1 MSHIDGALGEEEEEE
16 EAENQFHRLADD
28 VVVNIF
34 DKLSDVKCLCRC
46 FVVSRRFSSLVSRVQ
61 TVSVKSYGTWELNY
75 LPIVDYDSPGLEQ
88 HLNHLIHG
96 LGINFLAKL
105 THVRALHI
113 ELPSDFGSQNDSV
126 FKWAA
131 NFTAKLD
138 GVMILYAESLSK
150 IMESE
155 QEEEDETDEQEE
167 EEEETNEQEEEDKTD
182 SPLLVIKRSVKD
194 AVFRLGILSYVVERH
209 PMLESVTITDSKNK
223 GAKLCLGGEKIAECR
238 NWLNFD
244 RVIQPVIGESWRK
257 KCMNIGTVPVLE
269 LPTSGYVMKWV
280 IFAYYKLFADEDSEV
295 ETAMVNAFAE
305 EQGVF
310 SEAAVQILK
319 NHNGLLKNL
328 MRDPGIC

>member
-16 EAENQFHRLADD
+16 EEEEPAENQFRRLADD
-28 VVVNIF
+28 VILNIF
-34 DKLSDVKCLCRC
+34 DKLSGVKCLCRC

-61 TVSVKSYGTWELNY
+61 TVSVKSYDTWELNY

-96 LGINFLAKL
+96 LGINFVAKL

-138 GVMILYAESLSK
+138 GVMILYAASLSQ

-155 QEEEDETDEQEE
+155 QQEEDETDEQEE
-167 EEEETNEQEEEDKTD
+167 EEDKTD
-182 SPLLVIKRSVKD
+182 SPLLIIKRSVKD

-209 PMLESVTITDSKNK
+209 PMLESITITDSKNK
-223 GAKLCLGGEKIAECR
+223 GVKLCLDGEKIAECR

-244 RVIQPVIGESWRK
+244 RVIRPVSGESWRK
-257 KCMNIGTVPVLE
+257 KCINIGTVPVLE
-269 LPTSGYVMKWV
+269 LPMSGYVMKWV
-280 IFAYYKLFADEDSEV
+280 IFAYYNFFADEDSEV

-328 MRDPGIC
+328 MRDPSIYW